1 MLKNNL
7 IKTDSKTISNFLTFD
22 VEEWFDA
29 EIPRRKLTFVPDE
42 CTAIEKQTDL
52 FIDICKRLNIK
63 STCFVVGK
71 VAQKKPQIVKKLYGN
86 GHEIASHSYSH
97 NLIYNMTP
105 EIFRRDLRQSIEIV
119 ENITGEKIKG
129 FRAPSFSINSGIA
142 NWFYKILEEENI
154 VYSSSVYPA
163 KTFLYGMPESPPNI
177 HKVKDNSVIEI
188 PLQLLNIGILKTGV
202 TGGTYLR
209 VFPKWLIKR
218 FIINKNKNGKN
229 IFIYIHPW
237 ELLYQRYPVNLSLS
251 ESIIQYWGIRRNLSK
266 IENLC
271 TQLKG
276 TFKRID
282 QFVEELNLI

>member
-1 MLKNNL
+1 MSKVNS
-7 IKTDSKTISNFLTFD
+7 IYTDSKTISNFLTFD

-42 CTAIEKQTDL
+42 STAIEKQTDL

-97 NLIYNMTP
+97 SLVYNMTS
-105 EIFRRDLRQSIEIV
+105 ENFRKDLHQSV
-119 ENITGEKIKG
+119 EVLQNITGEKVKG
-129 FRAPSFSINSGIA
+129 FRAPSFSVNSGIA
-142 NWFYKILEEENI
+142 DWFYKILEEENI

-163 KTFLYGMPESPPNI
+163 KTFLYGMPESPQDI
-177 HKVKDNSVIEI
+177 HRVKNSSVIEI
-188 PLQLLNIGILKTGV
+188 PLQLLNIGILKSGI

-237 ELLYQRYPVNLSLS
+237 ELLFQKYPVNLSLT
-251 ESIIQYWGIRRNLSK
+251 ESLIQYWGIKRNK
-266 IENLC
+266 NKVEQLC
-271 TQLKG
+271 KVFKSSFERMDRFAE
-276 TFKRID
+276 TFK
-282 QFVEELNLI
+282 E